1 MLFFSALTKMGGC
14 YFFRADENGGCYFF
28 RAGENAVNLHK
39 TRVLFVFRVG
49 GAIFFRADENGGCYF
64 FPRGQKRGV
73 LFFFRA
79 GAETP
84 FYGFRKTPFQ
94 TPPFPL

>member
-1 MLFFSALTKMGGC
+1 MGGAI
-14 YFFRADENGGCYFF
+14 FFPRGRKWGVLCFF
-28 RAGENAVNLHK
+28 RAGENTVNLHK
-39 TRVLFVFRVG
+39 TSVLFVFRV
-49 GAIFFRADENGGCYF
+49 EVLF

-73 LFFFRA
+73 LFFSRA

-94 TPPFPL
+94 TPPFPR